1 MEIVQIVTLVVVF
14 IAVVLS
20 FATLQK
26 VNKLMVMLRS
36 PIVKK
41 LSPDMNLRPSSRR
54 PVTAQDMA
62 ARGERQKET
71 RQSKEPQQR
80 QSNKENRESQNNQ
93 RRERRNN
100 NRGEMRQRRE
110 APAVEKAPVAV
121 EPAVVAVPPTVTPE
135 PAPAPVQEQPVRRP
149 LPPRIAPENV
159 PEVPAVQAPVEPA
172 PAVVEAASAVAP
184 EKVRYGR
191 RNVMRKVPELEEN

>member
-1 MEIVQIVTLVVVF
+1 MEIVQIVTLVVAF

-71 RQSKEPQQR
+71 RQPKEPQQR

-121 EPAVVAVPPTVTPE
+121 EPAKMKFSRVIWLPLTPTVTTAE
-135 PAPAPVQEQPVRRP
+135 APSLTAELAPNTT
-149 LPPRIAPENV
+149 L
-159 PEVPAVQAPVEPA
+159 
-172 PAVVEAASAVAP
+172 
-184 EKVRYGR
+184 
-191 RNVMRKVPELEEN
+191 

>member
-1 MEIVQIVTLVVVF
+1 M
-14 IAVVLS
+14 
-20 FATLQK
+20 
-26 VNKLMVMLRS
+26 
-36 PIVKK
+36 
-41 LSPDMNLRPSSRR
+41 
-54 PVTAQDMA
+54 
-62 ARGERQKET
+62 
-71 RQSKEPQQR
+71 
-80 QSNKENRESQNNQ
+80 
-93 RRERRNN
+93 
-100 NRGEMRQRRE
+100 
-110 APAVEKAPVAV
+110 
-121 EPAVVAVPPTVTPE
+121 TPE

>member
-1 MEIVQIVTLVVVF
+1 MEIVQIVTLVVAF

-71 RQSKEPQQR
+71 RQPKEPQQR

-121 EPAVVAVPPTVTPE
+121 EPAKMKFSRVIWSTESTS
-135 PAPAPVQEQPVRRP
+135 
-149 LPPRIAPENV
+149 
-159 PEVPAVQAPVEPA
+159 
-172 PAVVEAASAVAP
+172 AS
-184 EKVRYGR
+184 
-191 RNVMRKVPELEEN
+191 